1 MILLLYQV
9 LGENGA
15 HNQGGFSGW
24 TPAEQKLF
32 DVGLKKYNGSKRGKW
47 KVIARTVKTRTGGQC
62 KNYASGLKRT
72 AKKRSGRKIP
82 PSDSTRGVSVV
93 KNNVTFL
100 SFDEYKR
107 AIGARW
113 HLLLLDQGVIL
124 V

>member
-1 MILLLYQV
+1 MTPWCLGLSYYTCGHLILLLYQV

-15 HNQGGFSGW
+15 HNQGGW

-82 PSDSTRGVSVV
+82 PSDSTHVSVV

-100 SFDEYKR
+100 F
-107 AIGARW
+107 
-113 HLLLLDQGVIL
+113 
-124 V
+124 